1 MKQIRRNCF
10 ETNSSSSH
18 SLVVRSDEIVHETE
32 ETEYYTHD
40 EMLDECWK
48 IDENGVLDA
57 SDECWYFG
65 RAPFRP
71 LYRFADK
78 FKYAIANCGT
88 KEDIEELLELLR
100 ELVPEVKEVVFP
112 KDYGIGVDDYA
123 LDSWLHRRGVDMKDF
138 LTNKKYVIIQDGDE
152 YCIWSDLVK
161 LGIIDKK
168 AAGIVCEDENNEK

>member
-1 MKQIRRNCF
+1 MIQIRRSCF

-18 SLVVRSDEIVHETE
+18 SLVVRSDEIVRETE
-32 ETEYYTHD
+32 DAEYYTHD
-40 EMLDECWK
+40 EMLKELRN
-48 IDENGVLDA
+48 INENGVLDA

-78 FKYAIANCGT
+78 FKYAIANCCAQ
-88 KEDIEELLELLR
+88 EDTDELLELLR
-100 ELVPEVKEVVFP
+100 ELVPEVKEVIFP
-112 KDYGIGVDDYA
+112 KKYSVGVDEYA
-123 LDSWLHRRGVDMKDF
+123 LRYCLHNCGVDMREF

-152 YCIWSDLVK
+152 YHIWSDLVE